1 MSIDEIIE
9 LAKEKGV
16 KLSFLNTLIGA
27 YRGKLTDCKRGT
39 STLTEKETETIT
51 NYLLNK
57 EISLPPISD
66 KDIDTIDKINTLSA
80 DNRKLVLDLIDKLS
94 N

>member
-27 YRGKLTDCKRGT
+27 YRGKLTDCKKGK
-39 STLTEKETETIT
+39 STLTEKEVETIT
-51 NYLLNK
+51 SYLLNK

-66 KDIDTIDKINTLSA
+66 KDMETVNLFNSLTDKDRQFVL
-80 DNRKLVLDLIDKLS
+80 DMMRKLQK
-94 N
+94 